1 MRERRLKQLVEV
13 QVRNAMSGLLRT
25 VLIDTVPLSG
35 YSFALTI
42 FIAQAPSLFVTVVN
56 LRSMVSALV

>member
-1 MRERRLKQLVEV
+1 MREGRLKQLVEV

-25 VLIDTVPLSG
+25 VLIDTIRLRG

-42 FIAQAPSLFVTVVN
+42 FIAQAPSQFGTVVN
-56 LRSMVSALV
+56 LQRMVSAIV